1 MKRGFGVGGPS
12 VRLVALAT
20 TIAVGMSMR
29 VFAADQ
35 IDDTISEAG
44 KVWYG
49 KYCMPCRGPGGAFGT
64 AVAGTTKEPV
74 DLRTYVQSHGGKFP
88 VNDWLAVIADARPGG
103 VHAKVW
109 RIIKQTQG
117 GAAGKDT
124 AARGVLGSIARYIM
138 SVQTK

>member
-1 MKRGFGVGGPS
+1 MKGGFGAGGPS
-12 VRLVALAT
+12 WRLVALAT
-20 TIAVGMSMR
+20 AIAVGAGMR

-35 IDDTISEAG
+35 IDDSISEAG
-44 KVWYG
+44 KVWYE
-49 KYCMPCRGPGGAFGT
+49 KYCMPCHGPGGAPGK

-74 DLRTYVQSHGGKFP
+74 DLRTYVQRHGGKFP

-103 VHAKVW
+103 VHANVW
-109 RIIKQTQG
+109 RTIKQTQG